1 MNDLLKKLNVLVKA
15 GINDVLGEVRSGEL
29 PRKALSVFQ
38 LGSDIDREVNML
50 RGRIN
55 EALAYEDELQARLT
69 ALQTEVNDW
78 DAKADSAVAAGDDVN
93 GRYFIDQMH
102 RAQQRVAM
110 AEADLRDHQQVTQEL
125 ISRVN
130 MLESAVADA
139 RRAEEEKQAEAQKQA
154 QAQKEAEA
162 ASVPEQAES
171 VESAPR
177 GQVLSDVLRDV
188 RERVNQMGDL
198 IAAKEE
204 VQQATE
210 PQSAPADE
218 QVVDD
223 DLEARRQRLSKP
235 K

>member
-38 LGSDIDREVNML
+38 LGSDIDREVSML

-55 EALAYEDELQARLT
+55 DALAYEDELQARIT
-69 ALQTEVNDW
+69 ALESEVADW
-78 DAKADSAVAAGDDVN
+78 DAKADAAVATGDDVN

-102 RAQQRVAM
+102 RTQQRFAM

-130 MLESAVADA
+130 MLEAAVADA
-139 RRAEEEKQAEAQKQA
+139 RRAEAE
-154 QAQKEAEA
+154 KEAEA
-162 ASVPEQAES
+162 KSKEASVEDSATSHDPAEQS
-171 VESAPR
+171 DNLPR

-198 IAAKEE
+198 IAAKDE
-204 VQQATE
+204 VQQA
-210 PQSAPADE
+210 APPGELSVSDST
-218 QVVDD
+218 VDD